1 MPFPNIQPLAIKLNS
16 MSKVKKKSSIVK
28 VCDVSGRY
36 VRSEL
41 SPSIFIHEFNGIEL
55 LLKDTP
61 RYKAVLKPVAQLLVR
76 AQGEQSFSHLSGLWK
91 VSPGRNEFRI
101 SDNTKGKPKGI
112 AIVTWDMFGMNVVC
126 QNTAA

>member
-1 MPFPNIQPLAIKLNS
+1 
-16 MSKVKKKSSIVK
+16 MSKVKKKSSIVN

-41 SPSIFIHEFNGIEL
+41 NPSIFIHEFNGIEL

-61 RYKAVLKPVAQLLVR
+61 GYKAVLKPAAQLLVR
-76 AQGEQSFSHLSGLWK
+76 GEGEVSFSHLSGLWK

-126 QNTAA
+126 QNTTA